1 MMATFM
7 LQQFKKPKVKAF
19 GTLGDGAAYKQITP
33 LVSLNTNGVI
43 RTTAYLCSIRRY
55 SPESGGPVCLLSIPH
70 FPASDTKKQKDP
82 AAVGRLPGSSA

>member
-1 MMATFM
+1 MATFM

-19 GTLGDGAAYKQITP
+19 GTLGDGAAYKQTTP

-55 SPESGGPVCLLSIPH
+55 SPESGGPGCFFSIPH
-70 FPASDTKKQKDP
+70 FPTSDPKEQNFP
-82 AAVGRLPGSSA
+82 ADVGSLPGSSA